1 MPDADDPAA
10 LVAAFRDALAPGSY
24 LILSH
29 ATMDGYPVEA
39 AADSAD
45 RAGRV
50 YDRAT
55 SQLSMRDRADVS
67 RLLAGFD
74 LVEPGLV
81 HVTDWRPTKPPR
93 ARFDPFLGAVG
104 VRS

>member
-1 MPDADDPAA
+1 MADAVHGSLALDPTVPDLARMYDFMLGGKDNYTSDREA
-10 LVAAFRDALAPGSY
+10 VA
-24 LILSH
+24 
-29 ATMDGYPVEA
+29 
-39 AADSAD
+39 
-45 RAGRV
+45 
-50 YDRAT
+50 
-55 SQLSMRDRADVS
+55 

-104 VRS
+104 VRG